1 MLDRFINVAITSAES
16 SDNDFENLSGGKTLL
31 SATKATFLL
40 QLVPHQPSYE
50 VQELG
55 KLKLDRVPLVV
66 VATSVAFADAED
78 RGNKLLVSSFLQLL
92 RFSPTSPPPSV
103 FVVFMC
109 PHDFLMRFVLRI
121 CMYGESGIHGV
132 LFECGLWDAHWG

>member
-40 QLVPHQPSYE
+40 QLIPHQPAYE

-55 KLKLDRVPLVV
+55 KLRLDRVPLVV
-66 VATSVAFADAED
+66 VAASVAFADAEVK
-78 RGNKLLVSSFLQLL
+78 GNKLLVSSLLQLL

-103 FVVFMC
+103 FVVCMC
-109 PHDFLMRFVLRI
+109 SYDFLIRFVLRI
-121 CMYGESGIHGV
+121 CIKGES
-132 LFECGLWDAHWG
+132 

>member
-1 MLDRFINVAITSAES
+1 LLDRFIHVAITSAES

-31 SATKATFLL
+31 SATKATILL
-40 QLVPHQPSYE
+40 QLIPHQPAYE

-55 KLKLDRVPLVV
+55 KLRLDRVPLVV
-66 VATSVAFADAED
+66 VATSVAFADAEH
-78 RGNKLLVSSFLQLL
+78 RENKLLASSLLQLL
-92 RFSPTSPPPSV
+92 RFSPTSPSV

-109 PHDFLMRFVLRI
+109 PYDFLMRFVLKI
-121 CMYGESGIHGV
+121 CMYGESGSHGV